1 MCDSHPYTDGGID
14 FLESVWSSLS
24 RFLSC
29 SILVYLSM
37 KRLDS
42 IWQCLVAFFLT
53 RISTTTAT
61 VAWSSLSGPV
71 SPLCHISLGN
81 VWRVIPM
88 SRLELGMYG
97 GVFWRETSQVMQRS
111 DTYMD
116 AGI

>member
-1 MCDSHPYTDGGID
+1 
-14 FLESVWSSLS
+14 
-24 RFLSC
+24 
-29 SILVYLSM
+29 M

-97 GVFWRETSQVMQRS
+97 GVFWRETSQESDRNARLETVWQGVGCPLPSPSLSPDVIAMPDSDAVQR
-111 DTYMD
+111 
-116 AGI
+116 